1 LKSFVA
7 TFAMILILA
16 TGDSMSTPTPIVFTP
31 LVKGFTWVNST
42 TSGGKPLPAGETETG
57 DTIGIRMDQDSTHS
71 PGNYQYTVKVPAG
84 QTLESPAQIATA
96 LGKPLPPGNY
106 WGAIDQTDTLGGTSA
121 TSTWS
126 TEVPFSIPATTATP
140 DSPQNFSQS

>member
-1 LKSFVA
+1 
-7 TFAMILILA
+7 
-16 TGDSMSTPTPIVFTP
+16 MSTPAPIVFTP

-42 TSGGKPLPAGETETG
+42 TAGGKPLPVGESETG

-71 PGNYQYTVKVPAG
+71 PGNYQYTVPVPAG
-84 QTLESPAQIATA
+84 QTLETPAQIATA

-106 WGAIDQTDTLGGTSA
+106 WGAIDQTDTEGVMGSA

-126 TEVPFSIPATTATP
+126 TEVPFSIPATVATP
-140 DSPQNFSQS
+140 DDPTLFTPG